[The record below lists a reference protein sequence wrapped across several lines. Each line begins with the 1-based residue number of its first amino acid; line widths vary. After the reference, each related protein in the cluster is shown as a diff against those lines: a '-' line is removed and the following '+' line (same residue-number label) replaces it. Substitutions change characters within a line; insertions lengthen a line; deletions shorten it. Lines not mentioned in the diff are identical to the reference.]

1 MYQVPFIA
9 DGIRRFMRKYGN
21 VEQIEF
27 LNFKR
32 PEAYVTF
39 IDCSAAYI
47 AFVDSLLFKS
57 NVYNIQPADSWVQP
71 SILPMEPMDIVEID
85 DDPPIFNLND
95 DCFYH
100 IFKYLDFSSLINVSE
115 VCQRFANLTKPAF
128 KKTKELN
135 IEYIIVSDTI
145 NISFKCPN
153 CPIPA
158 MPLAQ
163 FRQYLKHI
171 GEYVEEIN
179 FIAPT
184 SVICRHRIQRY
195 LVKIRQ
201 YAVTRLKVLRFCDA
215 ARCRELR
222 FD

>member
-1 MYQVPFIA
+1 
-9 DGIRRFMRKYGN
+9 MRKYGD

-39 IDCSAAYI
+39 SNCSAAYT
-47 AFVDSLLFKS
+47 AYVDSLIFKS
-57 NVYNIQPADSWVQP
+57 NFYNIQPADSWVQP
-71 SILPMEPMDIVEID
+71 SMLPIESMDIADED
-85 DDPPIFNLND
+85 EDPPIFNLND
-95 DCFYH
+95 DCLYH
-100 IFKYLDFSSLINVSE
+100 IFKYLDFSSLINASE
-115 VCQRFANLTKPAF
+115 VCQRFASLTKSTF
-128 KKTKELN
+128 KRTTQLN
-135 IEYIIVSDTI
+135 IDYIIMPDWSDSI

-153 CPIPA
+153 CSIPA

-171 GEYVEEIN
+171 GEFVEEIN

-184 SVICRHRIQRY
+184 SVICRHHIQRY

-201 YAVTRLKVLRFCDA
+201 YAVMRLKVIRFCDA
-215 ARCRELR
+215 LRCRELR

>member
-1 MYQVPFIA
+1 
-9 DGIRRFMRKYGN
+9 MRKYG
-21 VEQIEF
+21 VVDQIEF

-39 IDCSAAYI
+39 TNCSAAYT
-47 AFVDSLLFKS
+47 AFVDSLIFKS
-57 NVYNIQPADSWVQP
+57 NSYSIQPADSWVQP
-71 SILPMEPMDIVEID
+71 SMFPTQPMDIAEED
-85 DDPPIFNLND
+85 EDPPIFNLND

-100 IFKYLDFSSLINVSE
+100 IFKYLDFSSLINASE
-115 VCQRFANLTKPAF
+115 VCQRFASLTQSTF
-128 KKTKELN
+128 KRTTELN
-135 IEYIIVSDTI
+135 IDYIVMPDWPDSI
-145 NISFKCPN
+145 NISCKCPN
-153 CPIPA
+153 CPIPT

-171 GEYVEEIN
+171 GGFVEEIN

-201 YAVTRLKVLRFCDA
+201 YAVRRLKVLRFCDA
-215 ARCRELR
+215 VRCRELR